1 MFRYLQFQSS
11 RQNSLSGCC
20 LKRYVH
26 EGFSAVTQS
35 HLLHYLLLPHPP
47 AFAVSLSSLFYL
59 NCWTRTCHTKDGPH
73 TQIFIR
79 SFAFWQFFSTTKEGC
94 ELIFNRNI
102 LKSNSSYKAL
112 VIPRDFMFL
121 SAALERVERVE
132 KQYWIISV
140 TRHSLLLLF
149 IIAVQV
155 QSICSCSRATQA
167 CLRKIC
173 LW

>member
-1 MFRYLQFQSS
+1 MAAVWRDTFMKLSLLSLKVTSSVTSCSLTHLPLQCPF
-11 RQNSLSGCC
+11 
-20 LKRYVH
+20 
-26 EGFSAVTQS
+26 
-35 HLLHYLLLPHPP
+35 PP
-47 AFAVSLSSLFYL
+47 FFYL
-59 NCWTRTCHTKDGPH
+59 SCWARTCHTKDWPH

-79 SFAFWQFFSTTKEGC
+79 SFSFWQFFSTTKEGC
-94 ELIFNRNI
+94 ELILNRNI

>member
-20 LKRYVH
+20 LKSTFMKLSLLSLKVTSSVTSCSLTH
-26 EGFSAVTQS
+26 LPLQCPFSPFFISVVGQ
-35 HLLHYLLLPHPP
+35 
-47 AFAVSLSSLFYL
+47 
-59 NCWTRTCHTKDGPH
+59 GPVIQKIGH
-73 TQIFIR
+73 IHKSIR
-79 SFAFWQFFSTTKEGC
+79 SFSFWQFFSTTKEGC
-94 ELIFNRNI
+94 ELILNRNI